1 MFSDI
6 SHTYDLMNNIFT
18 FGQHKRWRK
27 KIAKKEIAQGDSI
40 LDIGCGTGDF
50 VFAYNKSDKF
60 SQKTN
65 FLIGDALMLPLQSNR
80 FDVCS
85 MTFVL
90 RNISDVDVLLNEI
103 NRILKPGGKI
113 IIIDAFKKSNRY
125 KLVNFFSKIYSRFF
139 IPVLGRLVSGHSNAY
154 QYLNYSIEKFFT
166 LDELSSFIERKHF
179 IVKNKQTFLFGSVG
193 VLVVQKSN

>member
-1 MFSDI
+1 M
-6 SHTYDLMNNIFT
+6 
-18 FGQHKRWRK
+18 
-27 KIAKKEIAQGDSI
+27 DS
-40 LDIGCGTGDF
+40 
-50 VFAYNKSDKF
+50 
-60 SQKTN
+60 
-65 FLIGDALMLPLQSNR
+65 R
-80 FDVCS
+80 
-85 MTFVL
+85 
-90 RNISDVDVLLNEI
+90 
-103 NRILKPGGKI
+103 

-125 KLVNFFSKIYSRFF
+125 KLVNFFPKIYSRFF